1 MHLEPNQRVLV
12 IHVESFY
19 NDDHLYYQKRFVI
32 IPPLQC
38 GDFKLELEIVY
49 CHMASTTINIL
60 LISWFCKNFFSFKN
74 TQHACHHVGPSKQE
88 ALVIPKIHWSRCNP
102 HCSSQ
107 KYLKEF
113 ILLMSI
119 SKFFDHINTSSTM
132 YLIFLLF
139 MMITHYLTWQ
149 PPLQRW

>member
-60 LISWFCKNFFSFKN
+60 LIS
-74 TQHACHHVGPSKQE
+74 
-88 ALVIPKIHWSRCNP
+88 
-102 HCSSQ
+102 
-107 KYLKEF
+107 
-113 ILLMSI
+113 
-119 SKFFDHINTSSTM
+119 
-132 YLIFLLF
+132 
-139 MMITHYLTWQ
+139 
-149 PPLQRW
+149 